1 MTPLDPGVYL
11 DLVRRALAEDVG
23 YGDRTTNAIV
33 PAEATARARFEAR
46 GKCVVAGLDVAT
58 AVFTEL
64 DRSAVLTGIVRDGD
78 VCQAGKVLAIVTGS
92 ARALL
97 TGERTALNFLQRL
110 SGIATLTR
118 RFVEAADG
126 NITVLDTRKT
136 TPGLRALEKYAVRC
150 GGGTNHRFGLYDA
163 VLIKDNHIRI
173 AGSVA
178 EAVGR
183 VLRDSAGGLHAPVPV
198 EVEAQSLAQ
207 VEEAI
212 AAGADTI
219 MLDNLGVD
227 AMREAVRLIAGRTR
241 IEISGGVTLETLPH
255 LASIGADVVSVG
267 ALTHSA
273 PAVDISLE
281 IEIDGQRPAG

>member
-33 PAEATARARFEAR
+33 PAGATARGRFEAR
-46 GKCVVAGLDVAT
+46 VECVVAGLDVAT
-58 AVFTEL
+58 AVFTAL
-64 DRSAVLTGIVRDGD
+64 DPSAVVTALVRDGD
-78 VCQAGKVLAIVTGS
+78 SCRARSVLAIVTGS

-118 RFVEAADG
+118 RFVEGARG
-126 NITVLDTRKT
+126 QITVLDTRKT

-178 EAVGR
+178 EAVRRALGE
-183 VLRDSAGGLHAPVPV
+183 SAGGLHAPVPI

-227 AMREAVRLIAGRTR
+227 EMRKAVRLIAGRAR
-241 IEISGGVTLETLPH
+241 IEISGGVTLETLP
-255 LASIGADVVSVG
+255 LLSSIGADVVSVG

-281 IEIDGQRPAG
+281 MEVDGQQPAG

>member
-183 VLRDSAGGLHAPVPV
+183 VLRDSAGDLHAPVPV

-219 MLDNLGVD
+219 MLDNLGAD

>member
-46 GKCVVAGLDVAT
+46 GKCVVAGLDIAT

-78 VCQAGKVLAIVTGS
+78 VCQAGKVLATVTGS
-92 ARALL
+92 ARGLL

-227 AMREAVRLIAGRTR
+227 EMREAVRLIAGRTR

-273 PAVDISLE
+273 PAMDISLE
-281 IEIDGQRPAG
+281 IEIDGQRPSG

>member
-1 MTPLDPGVYL
+1 MTPLDPGAYL
-11 DLVRRALAEDVG
+11 DLVRRALSEDVG
-23 YGDRTTNAIV
+23 YGDRTTDAIV
-33 PAEATARARFEAR
+33 PVDATARGRFETR
-46 GKCVVAGLDVAT
+46 GECVVAGLDVAT
-58 AVFTEL
+58 AVFTAL
-64 DRSAVLTGIVRDGD
+64 DRSATVTATVRDGD
-78 VCQAGKVLAIVTGS
+78 TCRAGSTIATVMGS

-110 SGIATLTR
+110 SGIATMTR
-118 RFVEAADG
+118 RFVDASRG
-126 NITVLDTRKT
+126 RIRVLDTRKT

-173 AGSVA
+173 AGSIV
-178 EAVGR
+178 EAVRR
-183 VLRDSAGGLHAPVPV
+183 VHEGTSGGLHAPVPV
-198 EVEAQSLAQ
+198 EVEAQTLTQ

-219 MLDNLGVD
+219 MLDNLSVD
-227 AMREAVRLIAGRTR
+227 DMREAVRLIAGRTR
-241 IEISGGVTLETLPH
+241 VEISGGVTLATLPD
-255 LASIGADVVSVG
+255 LASLGADVVSVG

-281 IEIDGQRPAG
+281 IEIDGQRPSG

>member
-11 DLVRRALAEDVG
+11 DLVRRALSEDVG

-46 GKCVVAGLDVAT
+46 GKCVVAGLDIAT

-118 RFVEAADG
+118 RFVDAAG
-126 NITVLDTRKT
+126 GQITVLDTRKT

-183 VLRDSAGGLHAPVPV
+183 VLRESAGGLHVPVPV

-207 VEEAI
+207 VEEAV

-281 IEIDGQRPAG
+281 IEIDGQRPSG

>member
-11 DLVRRALAEDVG
+11 DLVRRGLSEDVG

-33 PAEATARARFEAR
+33 PAEAVARGRFETR
-46 GKCVVAGLDVAT
+46 VECVVAGLDVAT
-58 AVFTEL
+58 AVFTAL
-64 DRSAVLTGIVRDGD
+64 DRSVVVTAQVRDGD
-78 VCQAGKVLAIVTGS
+78 TCRAGNVLATVTGP

-118 RFVEAADG
+118 RFVEAAG
-126 NITVLDTRKT
+126 GQITVLDTRKT

-173 AGSVA
+173 AGSIA
-178 EAVGR
+178 EAVRR
-183 VLRDSAGGLHAPVPV
+183 VCDESAGGLHAPVPV
-198 EVEAQSLAQ
+198 EVEAQNLAQ

-219 MLDNLGVD
+219 MLDNLRVD
-227 AMREAVRLIAGRTR
+227 EMREAVRLIAGRTR
-241 IEISGGVTLETLPH
+241 VEISGGVTLETLPR

-273 PAVDISLE
+273 SAVDISLE

>member
-1 MTPLDPGVYL
+1 VYL
-11 DLVRRALAEDVG
+11 DLVRRALSEDVR

-33 PAEATARARFEAR
+33 PPDATARARFEAR
-46 GKCVVAGLDVAT
+46 SRCVVAGLDVAT
-58 AVFTEL
+58 AVFSEL

-78 VCQAGKVLAIVTGS
+78 VCQAGKVLAVVSGS

-118 RFVEAADG
+118 RFVEAADS

-173 AGSVA
+173 AGNIA
-178 EAVGR
+178 EAVRR
-183 VLRDSAGGLHAPVPV
+183 VRDESAGGLHAPVPV

-219 MLDNLGVD
+219 MLDNLRVD
-227 AMREAVRLIAGRTR
+227 EMREAVQLIAGRTR
-241 IEISGGVTLETLPH
+241 VEISGGVTLETLPH
-255 LASIGADVVSVG
+255 LASLGADVVSVG

-281 IEIDGQRPAG
+281 IEIDGQRHAG